1 MGNLFGKKTE
11 AAPTGPT
18 ARQTANRQRA
28 QNQVSSKDKAVLELK
43 ASRDRLKKYQAHLE
57 HESAQLTEK
66 AKQLLEKKQRDR
78 AKLCLQLRKFKQQQ
92 IEQADTHLMN
102 VLQMVDSVEWE
113 TQQLQIFEGLK
124 AGNSVLDAI
133 HKEMTVEAVE
143 DLMLDTQEAQARA
156 DEIGR
161 LIGGSL
167 TVDDDESILEELA
180 AIEAL
185 EAEALD
191 ALLPVAPGT
200 MWAAVVVQG
209 AAVVVQGA
217 AVVVQGAVVVV
228 QGVLVGLW
236 VGRTVVARVVVGVA
250 GILVVVTGTLV
261 VVVTGVDVVVTGEE
275 VMVTGEEVVV
285 TGVVVG
291 YPGVAVVVTGV
302 AVVVTGVDVVV
313 TGVAVVVTGVAVV
326 VTGVEVIG
334 VAVVVSGVAVMVTG
348 VEVMVTGVEV
358 MVTGF
363 VVESPGVAVVEGAVV
378 VVAPGTVLAG

>member
-200 MWAAVVVQG
+200 MCGLYDDDGKVLLHRGFIQRLEQVQ
-209 AAVVVQGA
+209 
-217 AVVVQGAVVVV
+217 
-228 QGVLVGLW
+228 
-236 VGRTVVARVVVGVA
+236 
-250 GILVVVTGTLV
+250 
-261 VVVTGVDVVVTGEE
+261 
-275 VMVTGEEVVV
+275 
-285 TGVVVG
+285 
-291 YPGVAVVVTGV
+291 VAVPPKPDANAKKTK
-302 AVVVTGVDVVV
+302 AT
-313 TGVAVVVTGVAVV
+313 
-326 VTGVEVIG
+326 
-334 VAVVVSGVAVMVTG
+334 
-348 VEVMVTGVEV
+348 
-358 MVTGF
+358 
-363 VVESPGVAVVEGAVV
+363 P
-378 VVAPGTVLAG
+378 PVLA

>member
-43 ASRDRLKKYQAHLE
+43 ASRDRLKKYQSHLE

-200 MWAAVVVQG
+200 MCGLYCSSNKSRSARCGAAVVVQG

-217 AVVVQGAVVVV
+217 AVVVQGAAVVV

-261 VVVTGVDVVVTGEE
+261 VVATGVYVVVTGEE
-275 VMVTGEEVVV
+275 VRVTGEEVVV
-285 TGVVVG
+285 TGIVVV
-291 YPGVAVVVTGV
+291 YPGVAVVVTGVAVVVSGV

-313 TGVAVVVTGVAVV
+313 TGVDVEVTGVAVVVSGVAVV
-326 VTGVEVIG
+326 VTGVEV
-334 VAVVVSGVAVMVTG
+334 MD
-348 VEVMVTGVEV
+348 TGVEV

-363 VVESPGVAVVEGAVV
+363 VVG
-378 VVAPGTVLAG
+378 